1 MRAKTEVRIPDSSS
15 GRIRASIGFRVSSF
29 TLCLSFLAG
38 VALAVSPATR
48 LKSNYELALQT
59 ERLTEAVVANRP
71 RDIYRMFTP
80 AFTAEHSFASFES
93 SFTRWYRGRRIVRA
107 SHKVVD
113 IKGPSGYVSSWF
125 VFAGEHDYNYV
136 YQNWLNTG
144 HGWELIWLSRIL
156 DPSFAFGQ
164 TDSLELVKVAEVGL
178 RYLLSKP
185 GLALFKS
192 GFVRP
197 DTVVM
202 VRLGRPGE
210 GEYRLDSLPIYW
222 TTPAEMRAG
231 VHVPRTPFLL
241 NLALVRLMGDM
252 AIVTVDVTPTARD
265 FLGRKRRPRGV
276 EIFLQRTGAQ
286 WRFLEVGKKW

>member
-1 MRAKTEVRIPDSSS
+1 MLALSS
-15 GRIRASIGFRVSSF
+15 GAAS
-29 TLCLSFLAG
+29 
-38 VALAVSPATR
+38 AVSPATR

-59 ERLTEAVVANRP
+59 ELLTEAVVANRP

-80 AFTAEHSFASFES
+80 AFAAEHSYASFDS
-93 SFTRWYRGRRIVRA
+93 ALTRWFRGRRIVRA

-144 HGWELIWLSRIL
+144 HGWELVWLSRIL
-156 DPSFAFGQ
+156 DTSFTFGQ
-164 TDSLELVKVAEVGL
+164 NDSLGLVNAAEAGL
-178 RYLLSKP
+178 RYVLSKP
-185 GLALFKS
+185 GLDLFKS

-210 GEYRLDSLPIYW
+210 GEFRFDSLPVCW
-222 TTPAEMRAG
+222 VTPEEIRAG
-231 VHVPRTPFLL
+231 VSLPRTQFLL
-241 NLALVRLMGDM
+241 NLALVRLIGDM
-252 AIVTVDVTPTARD
+252 ALVAVDVTPTARG
-265 FLGRKRRPRGV
+265 FLGRKRHARGIEV
-276 EIFLQRTGAQ
+276 FLQRVGND
-286 WRFLEVGKKW
+286 WRFSDVGKKW

>member
-1 MRAKTEVRIPDSSS
+1 MTNTGTRA
-15 GRIRASIGFRVSSF
+15 A
-29 TLCLSFLAG
+29 LLAG
-38 VALAVSPATR
+38 ILATTALAVSPATR

-80 AFTAEHSFASFES
+80 AFAAEHSFASFDS
-93 SFTRWYRGRRIVRA
+93 AFARWYRGRRIVRA

-125 VFAGEHDYNYV
+125 VFAGDRDYNYV

-144 HGWELIWLSRIL
+144 HGWELVWLSRIL
-156 DPSFAFGQ
+156 DTSFAFGQ
-164 TDSLELVKVAEVGL
+164 TDSLELVKVAEAGV
-178 RYLLSKP
+178 RYVLSKP

-210 GEYRLDSLPIYW
+210 GEFRFDSLPVCW
-222 TTPAEMRAG
+222 ATPDEIRAG
-231 VHVPRTPFLL
+231 ACPRRTQFLL
-241 NLALVRLMGDM
+241 NLALVRLIGDM
-252 AIVTVDVTPTARD
+252 ALVVVDVTPTARD
-265 FLGRKRRPRGV
+265 FLGRKRHAKGV
-276 EIFLQRTGAQ
+276 EVYLKRTGGE
-286 WRFLEVGKKW
+286 WRFFEVGKKW

>member
-15 GRIRASIGFRVSSF
+15 DRIRASIGFRVSSF
-29 TLCLSFLAG
+29 LLCLSFLAG
-38 VALAVSPATR
+38 AAWAVSPAAR

-80 AFTAEHSFASFES
+80 GFTAEHSFARFDSAFA
-93 SFTRWYRGRRIVRA
+93 RWSQGRRIVRA

-125 VFAGEHDYNYV
+125 VFAGDRDYNYV

-144 HGWELIWLSRIL
+144 HGWELVWLSRIL
-156 DPSFAFGQ
+156 DTSFAYGQ
-164 TDSLELVKVAEVGL
+164 RDSLGLVSAAAAGL
-178 RYLLSKP
+178 RYVLSKP
-185 GLALFKS
+185 GLELFKS

-197 DTVVM
+197 DTVVI

-210 GEYRLDSLPIYW
+210 GDYGFDFPVYW
-222 TTPAEMRAG
+222 TTPQEIHAG
-231 VHVPRTPFLL
+231 VRLPRTQFLL
-241 NLALVRLMGDM
+241 NLALVRLIGDL
-252 AIVTVDVTPTARD
+252 AVVVVDVTPTTRD
-265 FLGRKRRPRGV
+265 FLGRKRHARGIEV
-276 EIFLQRTGAQ
+276 YLQRTGKE
-286 WRFLEVGKKW
+286 WRFFEVGKKW